1 MGQREIISSIN
12 RREAHTPFGGY
23 ETFEQAK
30 ARDNSQSQVILPLD
44 GLWPFA
50 AYPAAED
57 VPAGWASPTGEEL
70 AALPTMPVPSC
81 WEMHGVGKPVYTNMQ
96 YPFYRQG
103 PDKSFEVEVTPGSFD
118 LSAPAVPQENLT
130 VCYYQRFRLPA
141 GWEGKRVFLRFG
153 GVETAFT
160 LGVNGREVGFS
171 EDSKLDA
178 EFDITPYV
186 APGENLLAVKVY
198 RFSPGSYLEDQDYW
212 HLHGITRSVALL
224 CKGQR
229 HIADFQVQP
238 LFGETLEQASLRV
251 RAWPDREAPLFG
263 ACRVRLRLFDPQG
276 AQVLEHTSKPFSQ
289 YGVYLQAKYVLEET
303 LPVAAPQL
311 WCCETPAL
319 YTLTL
324 EMLDEESR
332 CVDVESCRVG
342 FREVRI
348 QNGMLELNRK
358 RLIVRGANLHEHS
371 AATGRTVSPQ
381 ELRAQLLKMKALN
394 FNAVRTCHYPKDNLF
409 YDLCDELGLYVV
421 DETNLETHG
430 YGGGLSDDPRWAQAY
445 LTRAMN
451 MCLRDKNHPCVIV
464 WSLGNESGV
473 GANHGAMYGWLKF
486 YDNRPVQYE
495 SGGSLPGISD
505 ILCPMYPS
513 RDWVETCMSS
523 DDKRPFIMCEYA
535 YAKSN
540 SNGNFAEFWE
550 LVRKYPRFQ
559 GGFLWDFHDKALV
572 QPQPDGSLPFRYAGA
587 FGEDVADPVPDMCLN
602 GIVFAD
608 LEEKPAAEE
617 VKVCQAP
624 LYLQYQEWHGMFGGY
639 YLHNECFTEDLS
651 QLAFTWELLCD
662 GQVVESGALEGLC
675 VAPGGQQRLD
685 LPYDRALVRG
695 EAFWNLY
702 ARTKEATP
710 WAPAGHLVYKAQLP
724 AQGTQPYWEESSIAS
739 AQPLQAREEGDTILV
754 TGANLELAY
763 DKARGGLRFC
773 KVGGTTLFTQ
783 CQDRF
788 YRALTGIDEGQGDN
802 SYGQDWRASGLH
814 DLQPQVE
821 SVQLTQAP
829 ATVILQERLSYCG
842 GRLKTQRT
850 YWITAAG
857 VKITT
862 RVANGLALE
871 TLPRIGQSF
880 HLDSAFENLRWY
892 GRGPQECYADRKS
905 SAFVGVYS
913 KKVGEMHEHYVRP
926 CECGG
931 REDTRWLEV
940 TDAAGRGLRVTGSGL
955 FHFSALPWTLEQYDA
970 ADYQDQLGE
979 SQGVELTLD
988 GWHAGLG
995 GDTGWTKN
1003 IHPEYRI
1010 PQGNYFYEI
1019 TLSWLGQ

>member
-1 MGQREIISSIN
+1 MGQREIISSVN

-30 ARDNSQSQVILPLD
+30 ARDNSQSKAILPLD

-251 RAWPDREAPLFG
+251 RVWPDREAPLFG

-348 QNGMLELNRK
+348 QNGMLEL
-358 RLIVRGANLHEHS
+358 
-371 AATGRTVSPQ
+371 T
-381 ELRAQLLKMKALN
+381 
-394 FNAVRTCHYPKDNLF
+394 
-409 YDLCDELGLYVV
+409 
-421 DETNLETHG
+421 
-430 YGGGLSDDPRWAQAY
+430 
-445 LTRAMN
+445 
-451 MCLRDKNHPCVIV
+451 
-464 WSLGNESGV
+464 
-473 GANHGAMYGWLKF
+473 
-486 YDNRPVQYE
+486 
-495 SGGSLPGISD
+495 
-505 ILCPMYPS
+505 
-513 RDWVETCMSS
+513 
-523 DDKRPFIMCEYA
+523 
-535 YAKSN
+535 
-540 SNGNFAEFWE
+540 
-550 LVRKYPRFQ
+550 
-559 GGFLWDFHDKALV
+559 
-572 QPQPDGSLPFRYAGA
+572 
-587 FGEDVADPVPDMCLN
+587 
-602 GIVFAD
+602 
-608 LEEKPAAEE
+608 
-617 VKVCQAP
+617 
-624 LYLQYQEWHGMFGGY
+624 
-639 YLHNECFTEDLS
+639 
-651 QLAFTWELLCD
+651 
-662 GQVVESGALEGLC
+662 
-675 VAPGGQQRLD
+675 
-685 LPYDRALVRG
+685 
-695 EAFWNLY
+695 
-702 ARTKEATP
+702 
-710 WAPAGHLVYKAQLP
+710 
-724 AQGTQPYWEESSIAS
+724 
-739 AQPLQAREEGDTILV
+739 
-754 TGANLELAY
+754 
-763 DKARGGLRFC
+763 
-773 KVGGTTLFTQ
+773 
-783 CQDRF
+783 
-788 YRALTGIDEGQGDN
+788 
-802 SYGQDWRASGLH
+802 ASG
-814 DLQPQVE
+814 
-821 SVQLTQAP
+821 
-829 ATVILQERLSYCG
+829 
-842 GRLKTQRT
+842 
-850 YWITAAG
+850 
-857 VKITT
+857 
-862 RVANGLALE
+862 
-871 TLPRIGQSF
+871 
-880 HLDSAFENLRWY
+880 
-892 GRGPQECYADRKS
+892 
-905 SAFVGVYS
+905 
-913 KKVGEMHEHYVRP
+913 
-926 CECGG
+926 
-931 REDTRWLEV
+931 
-940 TDAAGRGLRVTGSGL
+940 
-955 FHFSALPWTLEQYDA
+955 
-970 ADYQDQLGE
+970 
-979 SQGVELTLD
+979 
-988 GWHAGLG
+988 
-995 GDTGWTKN
+995 
-1003 IHPEYRI
+1003 
-1010 PQGNYFYEI
+1010 
-1019 TLSWLGQ
+1019 